1 VSPKHLPIERL
12 ADMTPA
18 EQRDFWAIFEAEL
31 AHDDGAAAREH
42 LAAGHPVY
50 YTERDTPPGLLVK
63 RHPDGRRELVDVD
76 VATRAERVVAV
87 LAPAAAA

>member
-1 VSPKHLPIERL
+1 MSPKHLPIERL